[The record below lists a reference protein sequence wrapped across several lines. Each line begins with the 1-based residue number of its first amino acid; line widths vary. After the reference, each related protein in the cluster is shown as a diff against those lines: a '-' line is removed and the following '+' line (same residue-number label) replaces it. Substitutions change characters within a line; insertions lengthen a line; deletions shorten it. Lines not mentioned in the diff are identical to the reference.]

1 MTVLFINTRKLLMAF
16 AVITFYVTSRLEK
29 VLQSDEAK
37 TMLDDVFAAGNVS
50 SISEPENVNQI
61 SELNQISRDEINTL
75 QATNQIVPSDC
86 SSTLE
91 EKSQVNLTVTNETH
105 SPNPSDDI
113 LTSSGESDI
122 DRKVSHQNIH
132 KISKSYVFSFPQSRT
147 TDCNFHCSRK
157 TENTIQICR
166 RVLGAVNDKWTV
178 K

>member
-1 MTVLFINTRKLLMAF
+1 MTVLLFINTRKLLMAF

-37 TMLDDVFAAGNVS
+37 TMLDDVFSAGNVS

-122 DRKVSHQNIH
+122 DRKVSRQNIH
-132 KISKSYVFSFPQSRT
+132 KISKSYVFWLHIELLNSALRIAIFIVLEK
-147 TDCNFHCSRK
+147 RK
-157 TENTIQICR
+157 IQYKSAE
-166 RVLGAVNDKWTV
+166 GF
-178 K
+178 

>member
-1 MTVLFINTRKLLMAF
+1 MFMDTRKLLMAF
-16 AVITFYVTSRLEK
+16 TVITFYLTSRLEK

-61 SELNQISRDEINTL
+61 SQLNQISRNEINTL
-75 QATNQIVPSDC
+75 QTTNPIVPSDC
-86 SSTLE
+86 PSTLE
-91 EKSQVNLTVTNETH
+91 EKSQVNLSVTMETH

-132 KISKSYVFSFPQSRT
+132 KISKPFLF
-147 TDCNFHCSRK
+147 
-157 TENTIQICR
+157 
-166 RVLGAVNDKWTV
+166 
-178 K
+178 

>member
-1 MTVLFINTRKLLMAF
+1 MTVLLFINTRKLLMAF

-61 SELNQISRDEINTL
+61 SQLNQISRDEINTL

-122 DRKVSHQNIH
+122 DRKVSHQNIP
-132 KISKSYVFSFPQSRT
+132 KFQNLTYFPQSRT

>member
-1 MTVLFINTRKLLMAF
+1 MFMDTRKLLMAF
-16 AVITFYVTSRLEK
+16 TVITFYLTSRLEK

-61 SELNQISRDEINTL
+61 SQLNQISRNEINTL
-75 QATNQIVPSDC
+75 QTTNPIVPSDC
-86 SSTLE
+86 PSTLE
-91 EKSQVNLTVTNETH
+91 EKSHVNLTVTNETH

-132 KISKSYVFSFPQSRT
+132 KISKSYVFFLNPALRIAI
-147 TDCNFHCSRK
+147 FIVLEKRK
-157 TENTIQICR
+157 IQYKSAE
-166 RVLGAVNDKWTV
+166 GF
-178 K
+178 

>member
-1 MTVLFINTRKLLMAF
+1 MDTRKLLMAF
-16 AVITFYVTSRLEK
+16 TVITFYLTSRLEK

-61 SELNQISRDEINTL
+61 SQLNQISRNEINTL
-75 QATNQIVPSDC
+75 QTTNPIVPSDC
-86 SSTLE
+86 PSTLE
-91 EKSQVNLTVTNETH
+91 EKSHVNLTVTNETH

-132 KISKSYVFSFPQSRT
+132 KISKLFLFNPALRIAIFIVLE
-147 TDCNFHCSRK
+147 K
-157 TENTIQICR
+157 WKIQYESAEG
-166 RVLGAVNDKWTV
+166 L
-178 K
+178 

>member
-1 MTVLFINTRKLLMAF
+1 MAF

-61 SELNQISRDEINTL
+61 SQLNQISRDEINTL
-75 QATNQIVPSDC
+75 QTTNLIAPSDC

-132 KISKSYVFSFPQSRT
+132 KISKSFAFLPKSRT
-147 TDCNFHCSRK
+147 TDCNFHFSRK
-157 TENTIQICR
+157 MENTIQICR
-166 RVLGAVNDKWTV
+166 RVLGAVKDKWTV

>member
-1 MTVLFINTRKLLMAF
+1 MFMDTRKLLMAF
-16 AVITFYVTSRLEK
+16 TVITFYLTSRLEK

-61 SELNQISRDEINTL
+61 SQLNQISRNEINTL
-75 QATNQIVPSDC
+75 QTTNPIVPSDC
-86 SSTLE
+86 PSTLE
-91 EKSQVNLTVTNETH
+91 EKSHVNLTVTNETH

-132 KISKSYVFSFPQSRT
+132 KISKLFKSRT
-147 TDCNFHCSRK
+147 TDCNFYCSRK
-157 TENTIQICR
+157 MENTIRICR
-166 RVLGAVNDKWTV
+166 RALGAVNDKWTV